1 MDVATSPLG
10 NLSTEANPPSFEYF
24 FPLPRLKQKER
35 KIYSFYTRLKGGVTT
50 LARISIEFLG
60 FFYHGE
66 GGEGCSFDESLSFL
80 SLLTGKVIGFSFLSY
95 TNFAG
100 LIL

>member
-10 NLSTEANPPSFEYF
+10 NLSTEANPPSFEHF

-35 KIYSFYTRLKGGVTT
+35 KIYSFYTRLKGGVTI

-60 FFYHGE
+60 FFYH
-66 GGEGCSFDESLSFL
+66 GEGCSFDESLSFL